1 MKKLFAMAAFVA
13 AAMSAS
19 AQAEVTPRSPIVP
32 WGAQAEIIITNDL
45 TQQNSDGSW
54 TLTADAMQWIEYSYD
69 GTTENGTI
77 QQTNRP
83 NVWFDFY
90 NETTDTMIVTSAE
103 KNWGGYLT
111 VSSKTGS
118 TSGLMVVGKNRY
130 PAFYVTGTDK
140 AKFYFSGS
148 AGTAGRPQVEV
159 YEVGAEEPMA
169 KYTGDIDLT
178 KKTWDKSTL
187 LIADGLDKAK
197 SYKIVCRT
205 MNADGAYEGGD
216 IVLQVVKFYGD
227 QAPMREDGVII
238 NGSELGSYINQH
250 LATYPDVRAFSLE
263 GSGKYT
269 ITEGIVSDSTLTI
282 TGVANAPATIDAS
295 GLAAPFIK
303 FNGGKSKALKPV
315 QAKDEEGNPVVDEEG
330 NPVYNYEESG
340 FIDVPEATIANVK
353 ITGLAQSLMND
364 AQKSLF
370 GAINI
375 TNDNI
380 EFKGSSSIFA
390 INGFPTKLTVN
401 KSTLWSAEG
410 HKGFLFQVQGRPMK
424 DFAADATTTYSIE
437 NSTLFQIG
445 VGKKINNNNSG
456 IKGQTCLHLNLS
468 KSVLVN
474 TGSSVGGEITG
485 WLFGQNSTNPT
496 VTYDQN
502 TYWNLGT
509 KEVTNEETGEVTTE
523 NVSEVVPGWTG
534 DKAPSDTTQTQLL
547 TAPFV
552 LDKAVAGNFTVGA
565 NTQQA
570 KYMTG
575 DPRWLVPYATDAI
588 KIEVDQSE
596 NTDFAAV
603 LNEALQLSEQPSSIT
618 IQFFE
623 AGEYPLTQEINT
635 TAPITIQNGSDI
647 NAGEATIVVNNGMV
661 LGGAIKIDG
670 VNLKA
675 GEDLAAPVITLQAN
689 EYMKLD
695 NGYFNLSKI
704 QLLNLKV
711 TGLKNHLICSTK
723 KLMIPE
729 IETKNCE
736 IYMAGKISGS
746 GNTPAIYDFRQGGV
760 PVTWNFVKST
770 LDANDNCIYSTAGGD
785 KAGNVE
791 GVTMQTLNISE
802 ATIVNP
808 VKKAFQH
815 RQNNQKWLR
824 YILKSSIVV
833 VNKEKP
839 NFVAEMNAGGTGKN
853 PTWQIDK
860 NSFMQVNT
868 ETNEETGEVT
878 TTIVDVSSK
887 QGTGDN
893 DEPVTNSLTGVTTF
907 ADAAN
912 YNFTIEASSEQASKK
927 VGDPRW
933 LVDFVSPFSE
943 FYGIVGDLTGGWDDD
958 LEMKMTSWGIFEATV
973 EGFYVPEVKGYEYKL
988 RDNKDWD
995 GYKLPDEG
1003 NNTWTPD
1010 TTGMFNITFVADV
1023 LNHTLT
1029 AKAVPTVYTVAGAY
1043 NGEASFFGEAWN
1055 PELTAN
1061 DMTRGEDGV
1070 YTLTFEGVE
1079 LENAGTILYKVVQ
1092 NHKWDKNWGFV
1103 GSDENPDGNADY
1115 VINEPGTYDI
1125 TFFFNPVALLENNFN
1140 VHCVAVKQ
1148 ALKGDVN
1155 NDGQVG
1161 IGDIV
1166 AITNVMA
1173 GIEQDPAVVARANV
1187 NGDTNE
1193 AGEPIVGI
1201 GDIVAIT
1208 NIMAG
1213 NSTEVPEEQTTE

>member
-1 MKKLFAMAAFVA
+1 MKKLFAMVAFVA

-19 AQAEVTPRSPIVP
+19 AQEEVTPRSPIVP

-45 TQQNSDGSW
+45 TQKNSDGSW
-54 TLTADAMQWIEYSYD
+54 QLNADAMKWIEYSYD

-103 KNWGGYLT
+103 LNWGGYLT

-118 TSGLMVVGKNRY
+118 TEGLMIVGKNRY

-148 AGTAGRPQVEV
+148 AGTAGYPQIEV
-159 YEVGAEEPMA
+159 YEVGGETPVAT
-169 KYTGDIDLT
+169 YTGDYALT
-178 KKTWDKSTL
+178 KKTWDHSTL

-197 SYKIVCRT
+197 SYKIVART
-205 MNADGAYEGGD
+205 MNKVDDTTFGYEGGD
-216 IVLQVVKFYGD
+216 IVLQVLKFYGD
-227 QAPMREDGVII
+227 QAPMREDGTII
-238 NGSELGSYINQH
+238 SGSELGSYINQH
-250 LATYPDVRAFSLE
+250 LAAYPEVRAFSLE

-282 TGVANAPATIDAS
+282 TGVAKAPATIDAS
-295 GLAAPFIK
+295 ALAAPFIK
-303 FNGGKSKALKPV
+303 FNNGKTKLMKP
-315 QAKDEEGNPVVDEEG
+315 APVVDPETG
-330 NPVYNYEESG
+330 DSTYVESS
-340 FIDVPEATIANVK
+340 FYDVPEVTIANVK
-353 ITGLAQSLMND
+353 ITGLAQSLIND

-370 GAINI
+370 GKIDI
-375 TNDNI
+375 INDNI
-380 EFKGSSSIFA
+380 ELAGSSAVFG
-390 INGFPTKLTVN
+390 INGFPTKLTIN

-424 DFAADATTTYSIE
+424 DYDADATTTFSIE

-534 DKAPSDTTQTQLL
+534 DKAPSDTTQTQLT

-552 LDKAVAGNFTVGA
+552 LDKAIAGNFTVGA
-565 NTQQA
+565 NSQQA

-647 NAGEATIVVNNGMV
+647 DAGEATIVVNNGMV

-675 GEDLAAPVITLQAN
+675 GEELAAPVITLQAN

-791 GVTMQTLNISE
+791 GVTMQTLNVSE

-824 YILKSSIVV
+824 YILKSSIIM
-833 VNKEKP
+833 VNKDKP
-839 NFVAEMNAGGTGKN
+839 NFVAEMNAGGIGGN

-907 ADAAN
+907 ADQAN
-912 YNFTIEASSEQASKK
+912 YDFTIEASSEQASKK

-958 LEMKMTSWGIFEATV
+958 LEMTMTKWGIFEATV
-973 EGFYVPEVKGYEYKL
+973 EAFNVTEVKGYEYKL

-1010 TTGMFNITFVADV
+1010 TTGIFNLTFVADV

-1029 AKAVPTVYTVAGAY
+1029 VKAEPTVYTVAGSY
-1043 NGEASFFGEAWN
+1043 NGEASFFGEAWSA
-1055 PELTAN
+1055 ELAAN

-1070 YTLTFEGVE
+1070 YTLTFQGVE

-1103 GSDENPDGNADY
+1103 GSEENPDGNADY

-1173 GIEQDPAVVARANV
+1173 GIFTDMSEEEIEILKAAADV
-1187 NGDTNE
+1187 NGD
-1193 AGEPIVGI
+1193 GQVGI

-1213 NSTEVPEEQTTE
+1213 TNEEVPEEQPAE